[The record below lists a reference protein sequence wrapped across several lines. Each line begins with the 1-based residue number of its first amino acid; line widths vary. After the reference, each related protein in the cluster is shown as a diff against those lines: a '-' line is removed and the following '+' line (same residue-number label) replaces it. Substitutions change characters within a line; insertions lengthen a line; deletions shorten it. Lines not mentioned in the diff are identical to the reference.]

1 MIPSWF
7 EPRLHSI
14 KKMKKNKGLL
24 ILITSVLLFNQ
35 CNNEGR
41 NSSQNQENTAS
52 VPRTPPISFDVIKSY
67 PHDTN
72 SFTEGLVVHN
82 GYLYE
87 STGSPEE
94 LPETK
99 SSIVTINLKTG
110 ETHEK
115 ISLDKKTYF
124 GEGITFLNSK
134 CYQLTYKSGIGFI
147 YNDKTFKK
155 IGEFSCPAKEGW
167 GITNNGTFLVVSGGT
182 DELFFIDL
190 QTLKTIKT
198 LHVIDEFGPVL
209 NINELEFINGYIYA
223 NIYTT
228 SFIYKISPDSGKV
241 VGKLNLSSLSEEA
254 KRVHPNSLEMNG
266 IAWDPITDKIYVTGK
281 MWPSLYEIKF
291 SH

>member
-1 MIPSWF
+1 MEKSQ
-7 EPRLHSI
+7 
-14 KKMKKNKGLL
+14 GLF
-24 ILITSVLLFNQ
+24 ILIIAIILFSQ

-41 NSSQNQENTAS
+41 NSSQSQENS
-52 VPRTPPISFDVIKSY
+52 VSDLRALSINFTIIKSY

-82 GYLYE
+82 GLLYE
-87 STGSPEE
+87 SSGSPEE
-94 LPETK
+94 LPGTK

-110 ETHEK
+110 EKHEK
-115 ISLDKKTYF
+115 VVIDKTKYF

-147 YNDKTFKK
+147 YDDKTFNK

-167 GITNNGTFLVVSGGT
+167 GITNNGTFLIISGGT
-182 DELFFIDL
+182 DELFFIDP
-190 QTLKTIKT
+190 QTLKIIKT
-198 LHVIDEFGPVL
+198 LHVIDEFGPVQNL
-209 NINELEFINGYIYA
+209 NELEFINGYIYA

-241 VGKLNLSSLSEEA
+241 VGKLNLSSLAEEA
-254 KRVHPNSLEMNG
+254 KTIHPNSLEMNG
-266 IAWDPITDKIYVTGK
+266 IAWDTIKDKIYVTGK
-281 MWPSLYEIKF
+281 MWPFLYEINF